1 MQRQQVSGWGIESSG
16 ALDLELKP
24 YALDLTRYTL
34 TLALAPSLLE
44 PLPSGHEQLEAAN
57 VGKPY
62 SLNRVGLGV

>member
-1 MQRQQVSGWGIESSG
+1 MYKLRFRAGGLESSG

-44 PLPSGHEQLEAAN
+44 PLPAGHEQLEAAN
-57 VGKPY
+57 VGKP
-62 SLNRVGLGV
+62 